1 MKTVES
7 AKGRLVRQR
16 LVVAVS
22 LLGLSGCVS
31 AVTDDEM
38 AASTKKPEIAAQQT
52 PLTAA
57 SAAAT
62 PAAGAQPGQYVDPAV
77 ASAAGAATPAQP
89 QASVGPAQAY
99 GAAPDIGGLTTQ
111 PTAISA
117 GTTSIYSTASAAVP
131 AGAAGAPGTAAA
143 TGAPS
148 QKIIPAVSSVYSAPV
163 QAAQPQPQPIS
174 APVQAPAAAQAPV
187 EQRSENRQ
195 PAAVPVPQPEQVAA
209 VQPAIN
215 AGATGEGQE
224 GEGKGVTLAAFFAGA
239 AKKRLPK
246 MIESGTAGK
255 TQVAALPGAADGT
268 MGIALSGR
276 SMMSD
281 EFDDAHLDEEDDQP
295 TGLMKLASL
304 SGLTR
309 VSPNGLFLQTD
320 RVEVGCFKPELVR
333 MIKDVER
340 HYNSPAIVTSGYR
353 PPKGIRQG
361 SKHYTCDAADI
372 QIKGVSKWELATYL
386 RSLPER
392 GGVGTYCH
400 TESVHMDTGEP
411 RDWNWRCRRTAP
423 RR

>member
-1 MKTVES
+1 MKTAEN
-7 AKGRLVRQR
+7 AKGRLSCKRF
-16 LVVAVS
+16 VVAVS

-38 AASTKKPEIAAQQT
+38 AATAKKPEIAAQHKPQ
-52 PLTAA
+52 TAA
-57 SAAAT
+57 AAVASPAT
-62 PAAGAQPGQYVDPAV
+62 GAQPGHYVDPAV
-77 ASAAGAATPAQP
+77 ASAAGVNNVPAQH
-89 QASVGPAQAY
+89 QAPGSPAQGY
-99 GAAPDIGGLTTQ
+99 GAAADIGGLTTQ

-117 GTTSIYSTASAAVP
+117 GTSSIYSTATHSGSAA
-131 AGAAGAPGTAAA
+131 AQGMAAA
-143 TGAPS
+143 QGGSA
-148 QKIIPAVSSVYSAPV
+148 QKIIPAVSSVYSAPI
-163 QAAQPQPQPIS
+163 QPTQPQPVA
-174 APVQAPAAAQAPV
+174 APVPVPVVAQVPP
-187 EQRSENRQ
+187 EQHSENRQ
-195 PAAVPVPQPEQVAA
+195 PAAVPVPQPEQRVAA
-209 VQPAIN
+209 QPATN
-215 AGATGEGQE
+215 AAATGEGRE
-224 GEGKGVTLAAFFAGA
+224 GEGKSLTLAAFFAGA

-246 MIESGTAGK
+246 MIESGTAGN
-255 TQVAALPGAADGT
+255 TEVAALSGAADGS

-276 SMMSD
+276 AMMSE

-320 RVEVGCFKPELVR
+320 HVEVGCFKPELVR

-386 RSLPER
+386 RSLPDR

-400 TESVHMDTGEP
+400 TESVHMDTGEA
-411 RDWNWRCRRTAP
+411 RDWNWRCRRTAA
-423 RR
+423 RK

>member
-1 MKTVES
+1 MTTVES

-16 LVVAVS
+16 LVIAVS

-38 AASTKKPEIAAQQT
+38 AAATKKPEIFAQQK
-52 PLTAA
+52 PQTAA
-57 SAAAT
+57 STA
-62 PAAGAQPGQYVDPAV
+62 AAGAQQGHYVDPAV
-77 ASAAGAATPAQP
+77 ASAAGAAASAQP
-89 QASVGPAQAY
+89 QASGGPAQAY

-117 GTTSIYSTASAAVP
+117 GTTSIYSTASAALVS
-131 AGAAGAPGTAAA
+131 AAGAPGTAAA
-143 TGAPS
+143 AGASS
-148 QKIIPAVSSVYSAPV
+148 QRIVPAVSSVYSAPV
-163 QAAQPQPQPIS
+163 QAAQPQPV
-174 APVQAPAAAQAPV
+174 AAPAQVPPAAQAPA
-187 EQRSENRQ
+187 EQHSENRQ
-195 PAAVPVPQPEQVAA
+195 PASVPVPQSASEQLAA
-209 VQPAIN
+209 VTAQPAVD
-215 AGATGEGQE
+215 ARAAGEGQE
-224 GEGKGVTLAAFFAGA
+224 SEGKGVTLAAFFAGA
-239 AKKRLPK
+239 AKTRLPK
-246 MIESGTAGK
+246 MIESGTAGN
-255 TQVAALPGAADGT
+255 TQVAALPGVSDGT

-309 VSPNGLFLQTD
+309 VAPNGLFLQTD

-411 RDWNWRCRRTAP
+411 RDWNWRCRRTAA
-423 RR
+423 RK

>member
-1 MKTVES
+1 MKTVEG
-7 AKGRLVRQR
+7 AKGRVSCQR

-22 LLGLSGCVS
+22 LLGLAGCVS

-38 AASTKKPEIAAQQT
+38 AANARKPEITAQQK
-52 PLTAA
+52 PQTAA
-57 SAAAT
+57 AAVAA
-62 PAAGAQPGQYVDPAV
+62 PAAGAQPGHYVDPAV
-77 ASAAGAATPAQP
+77 ASASGGAMPAQQQTP
-89 QASVGPAQAY
+89 GGPAQVY
-99 GAAPDIGGLTTQ
+99 GAAADIGGLTTQ

-117 GTTSIYSTASAAVP
+117 GTSSIYSTARAAVP
-131 AGAAGAPGTAAA
+131 SAAAADAAGAT
-143 TGAPS
+143 PS
-148 QKIIPAVSSVYSAPV
+148 QKIVPAVSSVYSAP
-163 QAAQPQPQPIS
+163 AQLQPAS
-174 APVQAPAAAQAPV
+174 APVAAAVA
-187 EQRSENRQ
+187 EQHSENRES
-195 PAAVPVPQPEQVAA
+195 VPVPAPQQLAA
-209 VQPAIN
+209 AAAEPAAN
-215 AGATGEGQE
+215 AVSGGEKQE
-224 GEGKGVTLAAFFAGA
+224 GEGTGVTLAAFFAGA

-246 MIESGTAGK
+246 MIENGAAANTE
-255 TQVAALPGAADGT
+255 VAALPSAADRT

-281 EFDDAHLDEEDDQP
+281 EFDDAHLDDEDNEP

-309 VSPNGLFLQTD
+309 VAPNGLLLQTD
-320 RVEVGCFKPELVR
+320 RVEVGCFKPDLIR

-353 PPKGIRQG
+353 PPKRVRQG

-386 RSLPER
+386 RSLPDR

-411 RDWNWRCRRTAP
+411 RDWNWRCRRTAA
-423 RR
+423 RK

>member
-1 MKTVES
+1 MTTVES

-16 LVVAVS
+16 LVIAVS

-38 AASTKKPEIAAQQT
+38 AAATKKPEISAQQK
-52 PLTAA
+52 PQTAA
-57 SAAAT
+57 STA
-62 PAAGAQPGQYVDPAV
+62 AAGAQQGHYVDPAV
-77 ASAAGAATPAQP
+77 ASAAGAAAPAQP
-89 QASVGPAQAY
+89 QASGGPAQAY

-117 GTTSIYSTASAAVP
+117 GTTSIYSTASAAAAP
-131 AGAAGAPGTAAA
+131 AGAPGMATAA
-143 TGAPS
+143 GASS
-148 QKIIPAVSSVYSAPV
+148 QRIVPAVSSVYSAPV
-163 QAAQPQPQPIS
+163 QAAQPQPV
-174 APVQAPAAAQAPV
+174 AAPAQVPTAAQAPA
-187 EQRSENRQ
+187 EQHSENRQ
-195 PAAVPVPQPEQVAA
+195 PASVPVPQSASEQLAA
-209 VQPAIN
+209 VAPQPAVD
-215 AGATGEGQE
+215 ARAAGEGQE
-224 GEGKGVTLAAFFAGA
+224 SEGKGVTLAAFFAGA

-246 MIESGTAGK
+246 MIESGTAGN
-255 TQVAALPGAADGT
+255 TQVAALPGVSDGT

-309 VSPNGLFLQTD
+309 VAPNGLFLQTD

-411 RDWNWRCRRTAP
+411 RDWNWRCRRTAA
-423 RR
+423 RK

>member
-1 MKTVES
+1 MKTVEG
-7 AKGRLVRQR
+7 AKQRVSCQR
-16 LVVAVS
+16 LVIAVS

-38 AASTKKPEIAAQQT
+38 AASTKKPEIAAQHKPQ
-52 PLTAA
+52 TAA
-57 SAAAT
+57 AAPQT
-62 PAAGAQPGQYVDPAV
+62 SGAQPGHYVDPAV
-77 ASAAGAATPAQP
+77 ASAAGAATPSQP
-89 QASVGPAQAY
+89 QHAGGPAQVY
-99 GAAPDIGGLTTQ
+99 GAAADIGGLTTQ

-117 GTTSIYSTASAAVP
+117 GTASIYSTASAAAP
-131 AGAAGAPGTAAA
+131 AAVAGAPGTAPAA
-143 TGAPS
+143 AGAPS
-148 QKIIPAVSSVYSAPV
+148 QKIMPAVSSVYSAPV
-163 QAAQPQPQPIS
+163 QAAQPQPVS
-174 APVQAPAAAQAPV
+174 VPVPAAAQVPA
-187 EQRSENRQ
+187 EQHSENRQ
-195 PAAVPVPQPEQVAA
+195 PAAVPVPQPPSAQLAA
-209 VQPAIN
+209 AEPAAN
-215 AGATGEGQE
+215 AGTTGEGQE
-224 GEGKGVTLAAFFAGA
+224 SEGKGVTLAAFFAGA

-246 MIESGTAGK
+246 MIESGTAGN
-255 TQVAALPGAADGT
+255 TQVAALPGATDGS

-309 VSPNGLFLQTD
+309 VAPNGLFLQTD

-333 MIKDVER
+333 MIKDVEH

-386 RSLPER
+386 RSLPDR

-411 RDWNWRCRRTAP
+411 RDWNWRCRRTAA
-423 RR
+423 RK

>member
-1 MKTVES
+1 MKTVEG
-7 AKGRLVRQR
+7 AKGRVSCQR
-16 LVVAVS
+16 LVIAVS

-38 AASTKKPEIAAQQT
+38 AANTKKPAIAAQQH
-52 PLTAA
+52 PQ
-57 SAAAT
+57 AAAAAVAA
-62 PAAGAQPGQYVDPAV
+62 PAAGGQPGHYVDPAV
-77 ASAAGAATPAQP
+77 ASASGGAAPGQP
-89 QASVGPAQAY
+89 QTPGGPAQVY
-99 GAAPDIGGLTTQ
+99 GAAADIGGLTTQ

-117 GTTSIYSTASAAVP
+117 GTSSIYSTARAAVP
-131 AGAAGAPGTAAA
+131 SVATDGSAA
-143 TGAPS
+143 APS
-148 QKIIPAVSSVYSAPV
+148 QRIIPAVSSVYSAPAQPQLQPQPV
-163 QAAQPQPQPIS
+163 SAPVPVPVAEQHSESRQPVPTPAPQQLAAAAAAQP
-174 APVQAPAAAQAPV
+174 AANAVHAGEKQ
-187 EQRSENRQ
+187 ESE
-195 PAAVPVPQPEQVAA
+195 
-209 VQPAIN
+209 
-215 AGATGEGQE
+215 GT
-224 GEGKGVTLAAFFAGA
+224 GVTLAAFFAGA

-246 MIESGTAGK
+246 MIENGTAAN
-255 TQVAALPGAADGT
+255 TEVAALSGAADRT

-276 SMMSD
+276 SMMSE
-281 EFDDAHLDEEDDQP
+281 EFDDAHLEDEDDQP

-320 RVEVGCFKPELVR
+320 NVEVGCFKPELVR

-411 RDWNWRCRRTAP
+411 RDWNWRCRRTAA
-423 RR
+423 RK

>member
-1 MKTVES
+1 MKAADG
-7 AKGRLVRQR
+7 AKGRVSCQR
-16 LVVAVS
+16 LVIAVS

-31 AVTDDEM
+31 AMTDDEM
-38 AASTKKPEIAAQQT
+38 VANNKKPEIAAQQKPQT
-52 PLTAA
+52 
-57 SAAAT
+57 AAAT
-62 PAAGAQPGQYVDPAV
+62 PAAGAQQGHYVDPAV
-77 ASAAGAATPAQP
+77 ASAAGAASPAQQ
-89 QASVGPAQAY
+89 QAAAGPAQGY
-99 GAAPDIGGLTTQ
+99 GAAADIGGLTTQ

-117 GTTSIYSTASAAVP
+117 GTSSIYSTAPAV
-131 AGAAGAPGTAAA
+131 AAAGASGTVG
-143 TGAPS
+143 TPGAPS

-163 QAAQPQPQPIS
+163 QAAQPQPVA
-174 APVQAPAAAQAPV
+174 APVQVPAAAQLPA
-187 EQRSENRQ
+187 EQHSENRQ
-195 PAAVPVPQPEQVAA
+195 AVPVPQTASEQLAAVAA
-209 VQPAIN
+209 TQPA
-215 AGATGEGQE
+215 GESGQE

-246 MIESGTAGK
+246 MIESGSAEN
-255 TQVAALPGAADGT
+255 TQVAALPGAADRT

-276 SMMSD
+276 SMSD
-281 EFDDAHLDEEDDQP
+281 EFDDAHLEEEDDQP

-320 RVEVGCFKPELVR
+320 HVEVGCFKPELVR

-411 RDWNWRCRRTAP
+411 RDWNWRCRRTAA
-423 RR
+423 RK